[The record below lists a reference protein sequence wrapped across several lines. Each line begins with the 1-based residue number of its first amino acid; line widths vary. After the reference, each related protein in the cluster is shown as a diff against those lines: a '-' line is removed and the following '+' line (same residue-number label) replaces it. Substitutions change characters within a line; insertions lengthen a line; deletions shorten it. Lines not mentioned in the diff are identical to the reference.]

1 MKGQYRVV
9 MEVMLFG
16 IGVAITSFVL
26 ISFNDLQ
33 KTTESVS
40 IRDQMNT
47 VLNTVI
53 NGVVKASLTP
63 NTTVRIQVPA
73 TISGRTYKFFVQNGK
88 NLTVVDLKDTT
99 INVSREIF
107 NIDEPNKRVEG
118 ESVSSARIVEITNN
132 GTKIIIQRG

>member
-1 MKGQYRVV
+1 MKGQYRIV

-33 KTTESVS
+33 KNTESVS

-63 NTTVRIQVPA
+63 NTSVRIQVPA

-132 GTKIIIQRG
+132 GTKIIVQRG